1 MDSKE
6 TLMSP
11 VRVSLFDMLYSETQ
25 GPMDDRCNMSQ
36 PKPDT
41 YEQLTTRIPAKE
53 LSTLLKVSSS
63 LASTMELSEVLQIAI
78 ESVTDLLETGTGAIY
93 TLEGEILILGATTP
107 PLTPQFPDEF
117 RLAHL
122 ANHPHIKR
130 TVETKAPVYLGDAR
144 HETLLPSEKVIVD
157 SRGLISVLYF
167 PLLLKDS
174 VIGVFIVGTTDKPRE
189 FIPSEI
195 DLAYVLSFEVSL
207 AVANAQL
214 YEKAQ
219 QSIVDISQAYD
230 ATLEG
235 WSRML
240 DLRDQVTE
248 EHTHRVTELTVALA
262 KRLGFPDAELG
273 HIRRGALLHDIGKM
287 GIPDS
292 ILQKPGPL
300 TDTEWAI
307 MQTHPEKAYKVL
319 SRIHYLLPAVDIP
332 YCHHEKWDGTGYP
345 RRLKGEEIPLSARI
359 FAVVDVYDAL
369 TSDRPYRKAWEKD
382 KVLAYIRD
390 QSGKHFFP
398 EAVREFCEMIQQDS
412 AR

>member
-1 MDSKE
+1 
-6 TLMSP
+6 MS
-11 VRVSLFDMLYSETQ
+11 RS
-25 GPMDDRCNMSQ
+25 
-36 PKPDT
+36 KPDT
-41 YEQLTTRIPAKE
+41 YEQLATRIPAKE

-63 LASTMELSEVLQIAI
+63 LASTMELAEVLQIAI
-78 ESVTDLLETGTGAIY
+78 ENVTDLLELGTGAIY
-93 TLEGEILILGATTP
+93 TLENETLVLGATTP
-107 PLTPQFPDEF
+107 PLPPEFPDEL
-117 RLAHL
+117 RLASL
-122 ANHPHIKR
+122 SDHPHIR
-130 TVETKAPVYLGDAR
+130 RAIFTKAPVYLQDAR
-144 HETLLPSEKVIVD
+144 AATLTPAERVIVD
-157 SRGLISVLYF
+157 SRHLVSILYF
-167 PLLLKDS
+167 PLLLKDNA
-174 VIGVFIVGTTDKPRE
+174 IGVFIVGTTDKPRQ
-189 FIPSEI
+189 FTPSEI
-195 DLAYVLSFEVSL
+195 DLSYVLSFEVSL
-207 AVANAQL
+207 AIANAQL

-262 KRLGFPDAELG
+262 KEMGFPESDLG

-300 TDTEWAI
+300 TDKEWVI

-345 RRLKGEEIPLSARI
+345 RRLKGDEIPLSARV

-369 TSDRPYRKAWEKD
+369 TSDRPYRKAWEKE
-382 KVLAYIRD
+382 KALAYIRE
-390 QSGKHFFP
+390 QSGRHFFP
-398 EAVREFCEMIQQDS
+398 DAVEAFCKMIC
-412 AR
+412 